1 MKYSI
6 AWLNELAGTNL
17 TPKEMA
23 DLFTRYSFEVDGLFE
38 GAEIPEGVVVGKI
51 LEVSKH
57 PNAEKLSLTKV
68 AIDTEGKSI
77 LDIVCGAKNIAS
89 GDVVPVATIGTV
101 LPNGMT
107 IKESLIRGE
116 KSQGMLCAEDELGLG
131 ADHSGILHL
140 PKESILGLPVSQVLK
155 KQDAVI
161 DLSILSSRG
170 HDALCHAGMAREVA
184 AMAGGAENGERKIE
198 NKEGRKLEV
207 GSCLSAGEAEKLEGE
222 GKKDISVTIEAKE
235 KCARYIGVRLATIK
249 NGPSPEWMQERL
261 RTCGMRPISVVV
273 DVTNY
278 VMLETGQPLH
288 AFDFRRIA
296 TSDKQQETSE
306 NKMSNIFVRN
316 AKKGEK
322 MILLDESEIELCEE
336 DLVIANDAEVLALA
350 GVMGGKKS
358 GTSEDTTE
366 VFLEGANFDPMS
378 VRKTRVRHKL
388 STESAYRFERDIDPN
403 RAEIG
408 VARAVELLKE
418 LAGATVVSGTDVY
431 PEPVLPWT
439 IELDLQRVEKLLGI
453 AVPEGDVV
461 AILESLGMRVATGDK
476 QQETSSERQEIKD
489 KRQEVRDKG
498 QEIKKEGVV
507 PSPVACRLLHVTIPT
522 QRRDLHTQEDLIE
535 EIGRLYGYDR
545 IAPEAPTVS
554 LQSAPTHTEKV
565 FERNFKDALV
575 SAGCDEILTY
585 SFYKKETAGAFGF
598 SEAVHF
604 SLQNPMNPDQQLF
617 RSSLVPNA
625 LEKVKENLRYF
636 DSVRVFEIGN
646 AYTKGT
652 DGAVEGKKMIAA
664 FETGEDSYVALKGR
678 VESVFAGMRI
688 SGVSF
693 VEATVAP
700 GYFHKTRTADVVCR
714 GKKIGTIGEISPFIL
729 EKLKLKKRVALFE
742 AERDA
747 LLGVTNARVTYAP
760 LPKFPFVWRDMS
772 LAVPK
777 SVTAGETENA
787 IRKSVG
793 KTLKSIEL
801 FDVYEK
807 DGEKSF
813 AYRLAFGDDAR
824 TLTKD
829 EVETLFQK
837 CLQDLEKLGVR
848 LK

>member
-6 AWLNELAGTNL
+6 SWLNELAGTNL

-23 DLFTRYSFEVDGLFE
+23 DLFTRYSFEVDGLSE

-68 AIDTEGKSI
+68 AIDTEGKNI

-184 AMAGGAENGERKIE
+184 AMAGGVENGERKME
-198 NKEGRKLEV
+198 NGERGMGNERIKKLEA
-207 GSCLSAGEAEKLEGE
+207 GSLKLEG
-222 GKKDISVTIEAKE
+222 GRDISVMIEAKE
-235 KCARYIGVRLATIK
+235 KCMRYIGVHLSGIK

-261 RTCGMRPISVVV
+261 RACGMRPISVVV

-306 NKMSNIFVRN
+306 KKMSNIFVRN

-322 MILLDESEIELCEE
+322 MTLLDESEIELCED

-358 GTSEDTTE
+358 GTSEETTE

-403 RAEIG
+403 MAEIG

-439 IELDLQRVEKLLGI
+439 IGLDLQRVEKLLGI
-453 AVPEGDVV
+453 AVPEEDVV
-461 AILESLGMRVATGDK
+461 AILESLGLSIQRNAERGTRNVGSDAIPNAELDSSGDPRSVIRV
-476 QQETSSERQEIKD
+476 
-489 KRQEVRDKG
+489 V
-498 QEIKKEGVV
+498 
-507 PSPVACRLLHVTIPT
+507 IPT

-585 SFYKKETAGAFGF
+585 SFYKKETAGTFGF
-598 SEAVHF
+598 SEAMHF

-617 RSSLVPNA
+617 RSNLVPNV

-646 AYTKGT
+646 VYTKGT
-652 DGAVEGKKMIAA
+652 DGVVKGKKMIVA
-664 FETGEDSYVALKGR
+664 FETGEEAYTALKGR
-678 VESVFAGMRI
+678 VESVFAGVRI

-693 VEATVAP
+693 VEATDAP

-813 AYRLAFGDDAR
+813 AYRLAFGDDTR

-829 EVETLFQK
+829 EAETLFQK
-837 CLQDLEKLGVR
+837 CLRDLEKLGVG